1 MEKILK
7 EILSTVKSLDSK
19 VDSLDSKVNSLD
31 SKVDSLDSKVN
42 SLDSKVESLDSRL
55 TSLES
60 KVDNIE
66 EQQKENTQILRALEH
81 KTDIHHSLLD
91 NITNNVAE
99 LKGNQKTMQED
110 IDDIKHDVN
119 VMAINTAKNS
129 LDIAKIRGIR

>member
-7 EILSTVKSLDSK
+7 EILNK
-19 VDSLDSKVNSLD
+19 VSSLDSKVN
-31 SKVDSLDSKVN
+31 
-42 SLDSKVESLDSRL
+42 
-55 TSLES
+55 
-60 KVDNIE
+60 NIE

-91 NITNNVAE
+91 NITNDLAGI
-99 LKGNQKTMQED
+99 KGNQKTMQKD

-129 LDIAKIRGIR
+129 LDIAKIRGIK